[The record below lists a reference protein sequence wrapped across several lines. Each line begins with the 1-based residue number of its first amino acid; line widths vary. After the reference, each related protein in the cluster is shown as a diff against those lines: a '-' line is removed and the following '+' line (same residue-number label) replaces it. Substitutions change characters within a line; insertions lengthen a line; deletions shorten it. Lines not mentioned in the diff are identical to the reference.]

1 MAIKSYLVLLWLGI
15 GLIGTSVTAVAY
27 TEDERLLAG
36 EHDAVLNGLS
46 FHYVIAGHGPLLV
59 VQAPGWGIGST
70 YLRNGLVPL
79 ERHFKV
85 LTFDPRG
92 SGLSSRSVDY
102 RLLSKSDMVDDLE
115 HLRAYWGVE
124 RLDLIGH
131 SNGGAIAVGYA
142 ERYPTRVR
150 KLILLGS
157 ELSGYPGK
165 EGTKEQDAWRRR
177 DPQFT
182 HAIALLDGAQPQNDD
197 DFTQWFRDTAPY
209 YLYNPGKDAT
219 AFIQTVTTPLAAAA
233 TSVYSAN
240 PFKAKMPPISA
251 LADVKADTLIL
262 VGRQDPTCPVMV
274 SEKLHEGINGSK
286 LIVYEQTG
294 HFPWIEQPSRFFT
307 DIKRFLKR

>member
-1 MAIKSYLVLLWLGI
+1 MTIKDYVALLCLGLSVI
-15 GLIGTSVTAVAY
+15 STPVTAAAY
-27 TEDERLLAG
+27 AEDKRLSTGA
-36 EHDAVLNGLS
+36 HDVVLDKLS
-46 FHYVIAGHGPLLV
+46 FHYVIAGRGPLLV

-92 SGLSSRSVDY
+92 SGLSSRTVNY
-102 RLLSKSDMVDDLE
+102 KLLSKSDMIDDLE
-115 HLRAYWGVE
+115 HLRVYWGVE

-142 ERYPTRVR
+142 ERYPTRVH
-150 KLILLGS
+150 KLVLLGS
-157 ELSGYPGK
+157 ELSGYPGR
-165 EGTKEQDAWRRR
+165 EGTKEQDAWRRK

-182 HAIALLDGAQPQNDD
+182 KAIALLDGPQPQNDEE
-197 DFTQWFRDTAPY
+197 FTQWFRDTAPY
-209 YLYNPGKDAT
+209 YLYDPAKDAS
-219 AFIQTVTTPLAAAA
+219 AFLQTVTTPLAAAA
-233 TSVYSAN
+233 TSVYSTN
-240 PFKAKMPPISA
+240 PLKTKMPPISA

-274 SEKLHEGINGSK
+274 SEKLHEGISGSK
-286 LIVYEQTG
+286 LIEYEYTG

-307 DIKRFLKR
+307 DITRFLTR